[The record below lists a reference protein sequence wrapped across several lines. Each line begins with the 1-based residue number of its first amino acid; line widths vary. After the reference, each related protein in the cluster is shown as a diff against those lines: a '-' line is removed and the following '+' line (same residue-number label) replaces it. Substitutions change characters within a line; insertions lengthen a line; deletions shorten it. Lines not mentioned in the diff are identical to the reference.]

1 MNQDEVRA
9 SGEFNPDWDVTRDGD
24 GSPVTVTPQQCWAI
38 WHAVEVVEAVRR
50 AEGYDPMITSD
61 VAQSKANLG
70 KSRLLGRMLYGGLPP
85 TRTKPPTEVS
95 GPAWW
100 SLPDGDPFA

>member
-1 MNQDEVRA
+1 VNQDEIRA
-9 SGEFNPDWDVTRDGD
+9 SAEFNPEWDVQRDEWGE
-24 GSPVTVTPQQCWAI
+24 PVTVTYQQCWAI
-38 WHAVEVVEAVRR
+38 LRAIEVVEAVRR
-50 AEGYDPMITSD
+50 AEGYDPMVTSD
-61 VAQSKANLG
+61 MSQSKANII
-70 KSRLLGRMLYGGLPP
+70 KSRLLGRMLYNGLPP